1 MELCDLYSE
10 RSNKVYMKVKYIGD
24 YYNVYLQ
31 KGKIY
36 DAELVDDYWLEI
48 YDEDDE
54 ESYRYDPLA
63 FEMLDEELSEVFE
76 ANLKLIAE
84 RAAKRAAASGIDAID
99 EILWNGSH
107 TLIKALDKIELD
119 RPLSYTLSDE
129 SFTIRYGQEISR
141 GCGIWQP
148 PNCKAV
154 FGNEH
159 VFHE

>member
-1 MELCDLYSE
+1 MGLRDLYSE
-10 RSNKVYMKVKYIGD
+10 RANKAYIKVKYIGD
-24 YYNVYLQ
+24 YYNVYLK
-31 KGKIY
+31 KGRIY

-48 YDEDDE
+48 FDEDDG

-63 FEMLDEELSEVFE
+63 FEILDEELNEIFE
-76 ANLKLIAE
+76 MNLERIVE
-84 RAAKRAAASGIDAID
+84 RAAKRDAASGIEAID
-99 EILWNGSH
+99 EILWSGSNV
-107 TLIKALDKIELD
+107 LIRALDKIELD
-119 RPLSYTLSDE
+119 RPLNYTLSDE

>member
-1 MELCDLYSE
+1 MELRDTYSDW
-10 RSNKVYMKVKYIGD
+10 SNKACIKVRYIGD
-24 YYNVYLQ
+24 YCNVYLE
-31 KGKIY
+31 KGRIY

-48 YDEDDE
+48 FDEDDG

-63 FEMLDEELSEVFE
+63 FEILDERLSEIFE
-76 ANLKLIAE
+76 TNLERIVE

-99 EILWNGSH
+99 EILWNGSD
-107 TLIKALDKIELD
+107 TLIRALDKIELD
-119 RPLSYTLSDE
+119 KPLNYALSDE
-129 SFTIRYGQEISR
+129 SFTIRYGKEISR

>member
-1 MELCDLYSE
+1 MELCDSYSKWP
-10 RSNKVYMKVKYIGD
+10 NKAYIKVKYIG
-24 YYNVYLQ
+24 YYYDVYLK

-36 DAELVDDYWLEI
+36 EAKLVDDYWLEI
-48 YDEDDE
+48 FDEDDG

-63 FEMLDEELSEVFE
+63 FEMLDEELSEIFE
-76 ANLKLIAE
+76 TNLERIAE
-84 RAAKRAAASGIDAID
+84 KAAKRAATSGIEAID

-107 TLIKALDKIELD
+107 ALIRALDKIELD
-119 RPLSYTLSDE
+119 RPLNYALSDE
-129 SFTIRYGQEISR
+129 SFTIRYGQEMSR
-141 GCGIWQP
+141 GCGIGEP